1 MAKLPCAKSRRD
13 SSVFENKKE
22 PAASYS
28 RTGESRTTLGD
39 GALDFRVRNGNG
51 YDNSSMA
58 TGKTDFA
65 SRNQMH
71 ISNLKSQISSGDL
84 RCLDVIQDVLRSDPH
99 DCKASWE
106 LKRITTR
113 HEMRGMISHSSEVQ
127 KCGRFGRF
135 GRSMELSKAS
145 KHPDFPNLRF
155 RRKRIS

>member
-58 TGKTDFA
+58 TGKNRFRFAKSDADF
-65 SRNQMH
+65 
-71 ISNLKSQISSGDL
+71 KSQISDL
-84 RCLDVIQDVLRSDPH
+84 EVISDLHVISNFLR
-99 DCKASWE
+99 
-106 LKRITTR
+106 
-113 HEMRGMISHSSEVQ
+113 
-127 KCGRFGRF
+127 
-135 GRSMELSKAS
+135 
-145 KHPDFPNLRF
+145 
-155 RRKRIS
+155 

>member
-1 MAKLPCAKSRRD
+1 MRR
-13 SSVFENKKE
+13 KKE

-65 SRNQMH
+65 SRNQMQ

-84 RCLDVIQDVLRSDPH
+84 RSSGNLRCLQVIQDVLRSDPH
-99 DCKASWE
+99 DCEASWE

-113 HEMRGMISHSSEVQ
+113 TRDARDDLTFSEVRLQ
-127 KCGRFGRF
+127 L
-135 GRSMELSKAS
+135 RSRPA
-145 KHPDFPNLRF
+145 FPPE
-155 RRKRIS
+155 I